1 MTKSLRVLMA
11 AVVIA
16 AMAYGAALT
25 LALTGNLGS
34 ATAIVVVVAGA
45 VLLPVALFILRR
57 RFWSPLGDRKST
69 RLNSSHSQISYA
81 VFCLKKKIKQIV
93 YVRSRVGI
101 QYELLTDDV

>member
-45 VLLPVALFILRR
+45 VLLPVALSILRR
-57 RFWSPLGDRKST
+57 RFWRPLGAWRQGIRQVADGDFTTGGPVSRDEEMGTIPAPLNQTT
-69 RLNSSHSQISYA
+69 RVL
-81 VFCLKKKIKQIV
+81 
-93 YVRSRVGI
+93 R
-101 QYELLTDDV
+101 